1 MTPRIL
7 ALQLALCPA
16 MLAGPFV
23 DTPVAAT
30 DPRLINWATSAQVTR
45 GPVEI
50 AVKNSALAG
59 FGTPADATGPA
70 DATPEDPLSVVSLGD
85 GGSATLRFDPPF
97 ENIAGPDF
105 AVFENGHLGGFL
117 ELAHVEVSSDGTR
130 FFRFPSIS
138 LTQTGE
144 QIGSFDVL
152 DPGRIH
158 NLAGKHRAGFGT
170 PFDLEDL
177 RQHEPLLDLDRITHV
192 RVIDVV
198 GTLDPAHASFD
209 SEGRIIN
216 DPYPTPFFTGGFDL
230 DAVGAFSR
238 TASRFGAWS
247 ALREDADPLA
257 YATGGGIESRVRDGQ
272 MELRFSRR
280 TYRNDVS
287 VGVEASEDLNTWQVL
302 AVAEGGAPMLAALPA
317 VSVVTSGGLFEQLAV
332 SVPAT
337 GKARFFRLA
346 VKPFG
351 P

>member
-1 MTPRIL
+1 MIRRFF
-7 ALQLALCPA
+7 AFQLVLCPCL
-16 MLAGPFV
+16 LAGPFADV
-23 DTPVAAT
+23 PVAAS
-30 DPRLINWATSAQVTR
+30 DPRLINWAASAQVTR

-50 AVKNSALAG
+50 SVKGSALAG

-70 DATPEDPLSVVSLGD
+70 DATPEDPLNVVSLGD
-85 GGSATLRFDPPF
+85 GGSATLHFNPPF
-97 ENIAGPDF
+97 ENLPGPDF

-117 ELAHVEVSSDGTR
+117 ELAHVEVSSDGIR

-138 LTQTGE
+138 LTQTKE
-144 QIGSFDVL
+144 QVGTFDVL
-152 DPGRIH
+152 DPGKIR
-158 NLAGKHRAGFGT
+158 NLAGKYRAGQGT

-198 GTLDPAHASFD
+198 GTIDPAHASYD

-238 TASRFGAWS
+238 PAADFAAWA

-257 YATGGGIESRVRDGQ
+257 YATGGAMESSVSDGQ
-272 MELRFSRR
+272 VELRFSRR
-280 TYRNDVS
+280 SYRQDVR
-287 VGVEASEDLNTWQVL
+287 VVVEFSDDLKSWQVL
-302 AVAEGGAPMLAALPA
+302 ASAEGGAPMVAVLRG
-317 VSVVTSGGLFEQLAV
+317 VSVVTSGGPFEQLAL
-332 SVPAT
+332 SLPAT
-337 GKARFFRLA
+337 EAARFFRLT
-346 VKPFG
+346 VKPFV